1 MSKVLMEVKSKTI
14 VKELT
19 RSIREEYLKEV
30 HIWISFKMSV
40 REFCEKK
47 DTEKDKWRKQLIS
60 MISSYINGNAG
71 VCIIELNTATVY
83 PYERMEKDLEAEL
96 NKKSIRIEEFVITG
110 QSGKQTDHIQFYYFP
125 IVSLIFI

>member
-19 RSIREEYLKEV
+19 RSIREEYLEEV

-40 REFCEKK
+40 REFCEK
-47 DTEKDKWRKQLIS
+47 KDKWRKQLIS